1 MTADE
6 PAQPAEPLVG
16 LSSVVAA
23 ERLRSD
29 GRNELPPAQKVPA
42 WRQIVAQLTHFF
54 AILLWVAGL
63 LAIVGG
69 MPELGVAIFVVI
81 VMNGLFAFLE
91 EHRAERASQ
100 RLQRLLPRR
109 AAVRRDGCWIE
120 IDASELVVGDRVRLD
135 AGNLISADLRVVSGR
150 GVSVDQSTLTGE
162 SVPVPIMEDQLAF
175 AGTFVMQGEAEAC
188 VVATGTK
195 TRLAAIAQLTQ
206 GQGRPRTRL
215 ARELS
220 RLVRMVGLIA
230 VAIGV
235 SFFFVGWLSGLSL
248 RDGFLF
254 AVGVAVALVPE
265 GLLPTVTLSLAVGAS
280 AMARRGALVR
290 RLEAIE
296 TLGATT
302 YICTDKTGTLTSNEM
317 NAVDVWTP
325 AGIANIDGSGY
336 APVARVTWEPEV
348 VEPVRHLAL
357 AAVRCSTGRALQRE
371 GQFVARGDPM
381 EAAIHALSLRVGA
394 DLATDER
401 ESPELVRFSFDP
413 HCRLM
418 TVVNARW
425 VFTKG
430 APDAVLARCHLPKPE
445 ALQVATDMS
454 ARGLRVIAVAQR
466 RVSDAGVP
474 LSRDDVERDLELL
487 GLVGLIDPPRI
498 EVKDALAR
506 CQRAGIRVAMITG
519 DHAGTAC
526 AIARQVGLATSLVVT
541 GDELPEDEALLG
553 ALLDRDGVIACRV
566 SPEQKQRIA
575 KALQGRGHVVAMT
588 GDGVNDGPALHQA
601 DIGIAMGRS
610 GTDVAR
616 AAADLVLLDDRFETI
631 VHAIEHGRAT
641 FANIRRFLT
650 YHLTDNVAE
659 LTPFVLWALS
669 GGRIPLALSV
679 LQILCLDLLTDQM
692 PALALGTEPPAP
704 HLLEQPPDRGHLV
717 DRRLLMRAFL
727 VLGPVESVLEVVAFF
742 SVLRGFG
749 WHPGDRISDSVLAA
763 ASGAAF
769 LAIVAGQA
777 ATALACRSSTQF
789 VFRMP
794 LRDNPRIAA
803 AILGTWLVA
812 ALLLTVPWLARHL
825 GHAIPPAFGVFIALL
840 AFPAVLAADTL
851 MKYVQRFATAA
862 SFRGRSRPLTCE

>member
-1 MTADE
+1 MTTGEQA
-6 PAQPAEPLVG
+6 PLDAPLLG
-16 LSSVVAA
+16 LSSIVAA
-23 ERLRSD
+23 ERLRSN
-29 GRNELPPAQKVPA
+29 GKNELPPPKRVPA

-63 LAIVGG
+63 LAIIGG

-91 EHRAERASQ
+91 EHRAERASHH
-100 RLQRLLPRR
+100 LQRLLPRR
-109 AAVRRDGCWIE
+109 AAVRRDGCWTE

-135 AGNLISADLRVVSGR
+135 AGDLISADLRLVSGR

-162 SVPVPIMEDQLAF
+162 SVPVPIVEEELAF

-195 TRLAAIAQLTQ
+195 TRLARIAQLTQ
-206 GQGRPRTRL
+206 GQRRPRTRL
-215 ARELS
+215 ARELD
-220 RLVRMVGLIA
+220 RLVRTVGLIA
-230 VAIGV
+230 LAIGV
-235 SFFFVGWLSGLSL
+235 LFFFVGWLSGLSL

-280 AMARRGALVR
+280 AMARRGALIR
-290 RLEAIE
+290 RLEALE
-296 TLGATT
+296 TLGGTT

-325 AGIANIDGSGY
+325 AGTASVDGSGY
-336 APVARVTWEPEV
+336 APVARVAWKPEV
-348 VEPVRHLAL
+348 VAPTRHLAL
-357 AAVRCSTGRALQRE
+357 AAVRCSTGRALERE

-381 EAAIHALSLRVGA
+381 EAALHALSLRVGVE
-394 DLATDER
+394 LAADER
-401 ESPELVRFSFDP
+401 ESPELTRFSFDP

-418 TVVNARW
+418 TVVNERW

-430 APDAVLARCHLPKPE
+430 APDAVMARCLVPSPD
-445 ALQVATDMS
+445 ALQAAADMS

-466 RVSDAGVP
+466 RVSGADVP
-474 LSRDDVERDLELL
+474 QSRDDAERDLELL
-487 GLVGLIDPPRI
+487 GLVGLIDPPRT

-506 CQRAGIRVAMITG
+506 CERAGVRVAMITG

-541 GDELPEDEALLG
+541 GDELPDDEALLG

-575 KALQGRGHVVAMT
+575 KALQTRGHVVAMT

-669 GGRIPLALSV
+669 GGRLPLALSV

-692 PALALGTEPPAP
+692 PALALGTEPPAA

-717 DRRLLMRAFL
+717 DRRLLTRAFL
-727 VLGPVESVLEVVAFF
+727 VLGPVESVLEMAAFF
-742 SVLRGFG
+742 GVLSGFG
-749 WHPGDRISDSVLAA
+749 WHPGDPISGSALAA

-769 LAIVAGQA
+769 LAIVAGQG
-777 ATALACRSSTQF
+777 ATALACRSSTKY
-789 VFRMP
+789 VFRMH
-794 LRDNPRIAA
+794 LRDNPRIVAA
-803 AILGTWLVA
+803 VLGTWLVT
-812 ALLLTVPWLARHL
+812 ALLLSVPWFARHL
-825 GHAIPPAFGVFIALL
+825 GHAVPPALGVCIALL
-840 AFPAVLAADTL
+840 AFPAVLATDTL
-851 MKYVQRFATAA
+851 MKYAQRIAT
-862 SFRGRSRPLTCE
+862 RGSSSEQRSAP